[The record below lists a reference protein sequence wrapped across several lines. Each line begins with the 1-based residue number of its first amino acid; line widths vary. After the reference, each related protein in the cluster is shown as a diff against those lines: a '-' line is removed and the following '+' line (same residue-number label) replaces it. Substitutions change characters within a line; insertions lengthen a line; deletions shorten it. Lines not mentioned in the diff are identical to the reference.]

1 MKKILS
7 AVLACAATMSIAV
20 TAFAGTGEDAPATVP
35 GDSDK
40 TPGAS
45 EAPIV
50 NEVKLTV
57 GTSGI
62 EGDDLNKLLL
72 VKDGKKFTWADVEV
86 VTFESEGL
94 FSVQFS
100 TTPEL
105 CGIEGCSWFTM
116 GKNEVPAAKA
126 DEEGK
131 EWANSWTIDDAVMKL
146 FDTSKNDGAY
156 VKVAAK
162 EDDTVVN
169 ATVTM
174 KKDAKGTD
182 VTDESNSNTSG
193 DDNHG
198 TGIALAVA
206 PAGLAVAFVA
216 VAAVMS
222 KKKKG

>member
-7 AVLACAATMSIAV
+7 AVLACAATMSLA
-20 TAFAGTGEDAPATVP
+20 TCAFAEDAPATAP
-35 GDSDK
+35 GATDEPT

-45 EAPIV
+45 DEKPI
-50 NEVKLTV
+50 EFKKELTV
-57 GTSGI
+57 GTAGI
-62 EGDDLNKLLL
+62 EGDALNAELL
-72 VKDGKKFTWADVEV
+72 VQDGKKYTWAEVDV

-116 GKNEVPAAKA
+116 GKDEVPAAKA
-126 DEEGK
+126 EEEDK
-131 EWANSWTIDDAVMKL
+131 MWANSWSINEDVIKL
-146 FDTSKNDGAY
+146 FDTSKNDGGY

-162 EDDTVVN
+162 EDGTVVK
-169 ATVTM
+169 ASVTM

-182 VTDESNSNTSG
+182 VKGDDSNISG
-193 DDNHG
+193 DDNQN